1 MDYTARLTR
10 TSVSPNNTTPLFTS
24 PTYGTENLI
33 SLRPKQG
40 KCLYTSI
47 ELPLPVLGLCDCRH
61 GFSDLTQRAT
71 LFAGGFAVSEKAS
84 TLPKIYFVL
93 KNCIYQYTSRFVCSL
108 IRHPSGSQNNVHFY

>member
-24 PTYGTENLI
+24 PTYGTENPI
-33 SLRPKQG
+33 SSRPKQG

-84 TLPKIYFVL
+84 TLPKFILY
-93 KNCIYQYTSRFVCSL
+93 
-108 IRHPSGSQNNVHFY
+108 